1 MRRAVTIAA
10 LAAVIERHKLEPVN
24 GEYQITDEMIAEAT
38 AIDEARGNRPPPSS
52 SMEDLKAAIE
62 GKPNSGA
69 WEDVDL
75 DEIPEAI
82 LMTNLI
88 DDADEERKLDVPN
101 AVWAWAKEVRNGDDE
116 QTAAFLID
124 VLMTEMT
131 TDAAQ
136 IKRKAKATLIE
147 YLDNVRPGDMDVLSA
162 LLCLEEE
169 LRELC
174 SR

>member
-75 DEIPEAI
+75 DEIARS
-82 LMTNLI
+82 
-88 DDADEERKLDVPN
+88 DPN
-101 AVWAWAKEVRNGDDE
+101 DKPN
-116 QTAAFLID
+116 
-124 VLMTEMT
+124 
-131 TDAAQ
+131 
-136 IKRKAKATLIE
+136 
-147 YLDNVRPGDMDVLSA
+147 
-162 LLCLEEE
+162 
-169 LRELC
+169 
-174 SR
+174 